1 MKVQTT
7 IRVDKEKLEI
17 SKEILSELGLN
28 FSEAVNLFVNM
39 VVQNRGL
46 PFEVKLNDEVAKRIE
61 DIEKGKNIEEIT
73 LKDLKC
79 LN

>member
-7 IRVDKEKLEI
+7 IRIEREKLEF
-17 SKEILSELGLN
+17 SKQILSELGLN

-39 VVQNRGL
+39 IVQNKRL
-46 PFEVKLNDEVAKRIE
+46 PFEVKLDDEIEKRIK
-61 DIEKGKNIEEIT
+61 DVEKNKNIEEIS

-79 LN
+79 IN